1 MTPETAVPEHD
12 VVLDVPFCT
21 ISSSAVTVFLAKELT
36 VLPAASTASVPPPQP
51 NSRSEI
57 AVSTESCNILT
68 IVRARVG
75 SCLVDLNM
83 SVFSVSIRVAIPQQD
98 RKSLYSQKISN

>member
-1 MTPETAVPEHD
+1 MVSE
-12 VVLDVPFCT
+12 VPFCA
-21 ISSSAVTVFLAKELT
+21 ISSFASVAFLAKELT

-51 NSRSEI
+51 NSRSDI

-75 SCLVDLNM
+75 CRLVDLNM
-83 SVFSVSIRVAIPQQD
+83 SVFSVSIRIAIPKQTVSHFTV
-98 RKSLYSQKISN
+98 R